1 MHRLLGAPNLT
12 RVSDAQVLLLGGI
25 AGATIFIGLP
35 VGRAPRLS
43 SSTRALLNALAIGI
57 LLFLLW
63 DILSQAIE
71 PLEHALTAAAVDN
84 KGTWSHFLRLAA
96 TFTVCL
102 SAGLLSLV
110 YYDRWLAGRPRAR
123 REGPGVALAE
133 DLRPAGSALAHEAS
147 RLALLIA
154 IGIGFHNFSEGL
166 AIGQSAAKGEVS
178 LALLLIIGFGLHNAT
193 EGFGIV
199 APMSAEA
206 VRPSW
211 MFLGA
216 LGLIGGGPTF
226 VGTIVGNSFVN
237 NTMFIGFLA
246 LAAGSILY
254 VILQLVRMAFRMG
267 HKEMLMWGVLLG
279 FLAGLATDLILV
291 AAGV

>member
-1 MHRLLGAPNLT
+1 MT
-12 RVSDAQVLLLGGI
+12 SVSDAQVVLLGGI

-35 VGRAPRLS
+35 VGRAQRLS
-43 SSTRALLNALAIGI
+43 SATRALLNAVAIGI

-71 PLEHALTAAAVDN
+71 SVEHALTAAAVDHN
-84 KGTWSHFLRLAA
+84 GTWGRFAALAT
-96 TFTVCL
+96 TFTLCL
-102 SAGLLSLV
+102 GAGLLSLV

-123 REGPGVALAE
+123 REGPGAALAE
-133 DLRPAGSALAHEAS
+133 DLVPVSSQLAHDAS

-154 IGIGFHNFSEGL
+154 VGIGFHNFSEGL

-199 APMSAEA
+199 APLSAEA

-211 MFLGA
+211 AFLCG

-226 VGTIVGNSFVN
+226 VGTIVGQSFVN
-237 NTMFIGFLA
+237 DTLFVGFLA

-254 VILQLVRMAFRMG
+254 VVLQLVRMGFRMG
-267 HKEMLMWGVLLG
+267 HREMLMWGVLLG
-279 FLAGLATDLILV
+279 FLAGLATDFVLV